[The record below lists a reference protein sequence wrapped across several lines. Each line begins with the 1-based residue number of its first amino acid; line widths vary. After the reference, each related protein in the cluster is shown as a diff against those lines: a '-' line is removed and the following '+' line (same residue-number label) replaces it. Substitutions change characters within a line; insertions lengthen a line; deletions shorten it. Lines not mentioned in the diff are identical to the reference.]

1 MAQTISGDLID
12 VLRDAIG
19 ALETRLLA
27 YEQTGAAA
35 PDSSED
41 LFKLAS
47 AIYQLKGKLRR
58 ADRPAAAML
67 FQGLETMV
75 NCHRKRAEPLS
86 LEAVDTLLGALDTV
100 TEDLQEPREYRQRID
115 AFADRV
121 QALIDDQQLTEPSEK
136 LRPFPFNLNAT
147 EQARA
152 KLAQERGECAFVVEK
167 VIPSTLDLATYNNL
181 SLYEPFR
188 FLGRIIAVRP
198 AFADLDRS
206 RLEVVVQI
214 VATAASM
221 GAQLG
226 PEITDDAFCAWPSL
240 LPEDSVAQPSPAPEH
255 PVPLKDS
262 RRRRVLIVEDEFV
275 SRSLLLALL
284 SSYGTCD
291 VAVDGREAVAAV
303 TQAMNEHYPYAL
315 ICLDIMMP
323 DMDGHQALEGI
334 RKVEAVAG
342 VLDDQH
348 AKVVMTTALSDYANI
363 HRAYQGS
370 CDSYIVKPIS
380 MPVLARQLRRI
391 GLTPLT

>member
-1 MAQTISGDLID
+1 MISKDLID

-19 ALETRLLA
+19 ALETQLLA
-27 YEQTGAAA
+27 YERTVAAT
-35 PDSSED
+35 PDSSEA
-41 LFKLAS
+41 LFNLAS
-47 AIYQLKGKLRR
+47 AIYRLKGKLRQ

-75 NCHRKRAEPLS
+75 NCDRKRAEPLS
-86 LEAVDTLLGALDTV
+86 LEAVDTLLGACDTI
-100 TEDLQEPREYRQRID
+100 TEGLQEPQEYRQRID
-115 AFADRV
+115 AVADRV
-121 QALIDDQQLTEPSEK
+121 QALIDNQQLTEPTGK
-136 LRPFPFNLNAT
+136 LHPFPFTLNAT

-152 KLAQERGECAFVVEK
+152 KLAQERGECPFVVEK
-167 VIPSTLDLATYNNL
+167 AIPSTLDLATYNNL

-198 AFADLDRS
+198 AFTELDRAQP
-206 RLEVVVQI
+206 EVVVQI
-214 VATAASM
+214 VATAARM
-221 GAQLG
+221 DAQLG
-226 PEITDDAFCAWPSL
+226 REIADDDYCAWPSPL
-240 LPEDSVAQPSPAPEH
+240 QEHSVAQPLPAPER

-284 SSYGTCD
+284 SSYGSCD
-291 VAVDGREAVAAV
+291 IAVDGREAVAAV
-303 TQAMNEHYPYAL
+303 AQALNEHYPYTL

-342 VLDDQH
+342 VVPDQR
-348 AKVVMTTALSDYANI
+348 AKVVMTTALSDYANF

-380 MPVLARQLRRI
+380 MPVLTRQLRRI
-391 GLTPLT
+391 GLTPLA